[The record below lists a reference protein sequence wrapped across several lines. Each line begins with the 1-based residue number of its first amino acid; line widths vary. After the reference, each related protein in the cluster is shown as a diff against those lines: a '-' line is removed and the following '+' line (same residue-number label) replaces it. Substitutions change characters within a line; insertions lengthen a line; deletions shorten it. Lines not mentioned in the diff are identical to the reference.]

1 MGQTLGS
8 GAENGDESQ
17 PAGPCQ
23 CHRGLLRLVRPALPP
38 REGSGLSRSA
48 RGASSCTLRIVQIT
62 DVYMLDNF
70 PHLRT
75 LVQEKRAEL
84 EARGGGDR
92 TISMLTGDFLAPYL
106 LSSFD
111 NGAGM
116 MSMLNA
122 TPIDYLTW
130 GNHEDDVGH
139 AAVMRREREYQGRWI
154 NTNMQ
159 SHESFKNSK
168 CQVDAEVIEI
178 SSPDGTN
185 KRRIGLIGVLSSSPS
200 LYKPGAFGGAT
211 IEDPWETMRVYKEKL
226 EKERGCDL
234 VIPLCHLYEPQDLR
248 TCAEFDF
255 PLILSGHDHHVVDRM
270 EQGTRLLKPGLDGH
284 KAFCVDITWTS
295 GKPGKQPDIDAELLT
310 VKDWPAD
317 QELVAVAEKAYSVL
331 DPLRRTQLANIPAK
345 YRPLTSFN
353 ARGCRVSMGTY
364 LLSRMRDA
372 LNMYTPLGGEPR
384 CHAAMLKG
392 GNVRGGKN
400 YEDTDQLT
408 LEVLQ
413 SELEGTKEVV
423 VVPVPGLVLRVGLR
437 ETYKAPNPGWM
448 QYDDGVELDEDG
460 YVTHVGGQPLDMAKI
475 YKVASI
481 SDFWRKRDAPTIGA
495 YFELH
500 PEELP
505 EHDSGVPMHVLLIR
519 LFAMQIWERIWK
531 ALQVD
536 FERGIIDEEAF
547 RRMDQDGDGKLS
559 RQDIKQAVE
568 NIAGLE
574 TFAGQDVVI
583 DYMLEELTAFQRS
596 GPTTQEPAAIT
607 RRTLGEAAKHWSG
620 ASLHSMVGDE
630 TTDEDE
636 EEEEAAA

>member
-1 MGQTLGS
+1 
-8 GAENGDESQ
+8 
-17 PAGPCQ
+17 
-23 CHRGLLRLVRPALPP
+23 
-38 REGSGLSRSA
+38 
-48 RGASSCTLRIVQIT
+48 
-62 DVYMLDNF
+62 MLDNF